1 MSGPP
6 TSSDSTRNAGRRT
19 LAGTRAEPELLAQV
33 GLFSDLTTAELVGL
47 ASLMRPRPYAKDEVI
62 YLRGDPG
69 TAFYVI
75 ASGKVKITLTSPDG
89 KELILRRLGPGGF
102 HGELALLDDEPRSAD
117 AVATDASVLLVLQRD
132 AFRRFLAEHP
142 DVAIK
147 LLGTV
152 SQYLRRN
159 ADLIQDATFLD
170 VPARLAR
177 ILQELAGAPGASEL
191 PPPGAVLPDRMKQGE
206 LASLV
211 GATRESINKWLGSFE
226 KQGLIR
232 LDKGQI
238 TLLRP
243 TGLKQRI

>member
-1 MSGPP
+1 MSTP
-6 TSSDSTRNAGRRT
+6 TTQRASARGGGRRSM
-19 LAGTRAEPELLAQV
+19 ASSRRAEPELLAQV
-33 GLFSDLTTAELVGL
+33 GLFADLTTAELVGL

-75 ASGKVKITLTSPDG
+75 ASGKVKIALTSPDG

-117 AVATDASVLLVLQRD
+117 AVATEASVLLVLLRD
-132 AFRRFLAEHP
+132 AFRQFLPGHP
-142 DVAIK
+142 GIATK
-147 LLGTV
+147 LLSTV

-177 ILQELAGAPGASEL
+177 ILLELATQPGASEL
-191 PPPGAVLPDRMKQGE
+191 
-206 LASLV
+206 
-211 GATRESINKWLGSFE
+211 
-226 KQGLIR
+226 
-232 LDKGQI
+232 
-238 TLLRP
+238 
-243 TGLKQRI
+243 